1 MNRIKSIL
9 VIAQRSGEVTGALQ
23 KACIVARHFGA
34 AIELFACDAEHAY
47 MAEHSYDGRGI
58 SDAVAQCMQDSQRF
72 LEAVRA
78 SVVADDL
85 DIRTSVA
92 CETPLHLGIL
102 RKIEAVRPDLVIRCV
117 EARGQQRQSALTPTD
132 WQLLRS
138 CPAPLML
145 TRGRTWNP
153 VPRIVAAIDLQPPQ
167 GGLAQR
173 VLAAASYL
181 ASGCAGALDVVHC
194 DVVHCQ
200 DAAAADSGAAARM
213 RTLLRDA
220 GLANVD
226 ARMLAGAPEQTLSQ
240 LVRNDN
246 VDVMV
251 IGALSRRVGA
261 GGDTVGTLTETLIE
275 TLRCDLLLVRD
286 VAQAAITDAQRGLLR
301 GDAARLPA

>member
-47 MAEHSYDGRGI
+47 MAEHSYDTRGV
-58 SDAVAQCMQDSQRF
+58 SDAVAQCMQDSRRF

-85 DIRTSVA
+85 EIRTSVA

-138 CPAPLML
+138 CPVPLML

-153 VPRIVAAIDLQPPQ
+153 VPRIVAAIDLAPAQS
-167 GGLAQR
+167 GLAHG

-194 DVVHCQ
+194 R
-200 DAAAADSGAAARM
+200 DAAAADSAAMDSM
-213 RTLLRDA
+213 RALLRSA
-220 GLANVD
+220 GLAYVE

-240 LVRNDN
+240 LVSSDN

-261 GGDTVGTLTETLIE
+261 GGDAVGTLTETLIE
-275 TLRCDLLLVRD
+275 TLHCDFLLVRD
-286 VAQAAITDAQRGLLR
+286 GSQAAMTDAQRGLAR
-301 GDAARLPA
+301 GGAARIPA

>member
-47 MAEHSYDGRGI
+47 MAEHSYDPRGV

-85 DIRTSVA
+85 EIRTSVA

-102 RKIEAVRPDLVIRCV
+102 RKIETVRPDLVIRCV
-117 EARGQQRQSALTPTD
+117 EARGQQRQSALTSTD

-138 CPAPLML
+138 CPVPLML

-153 VPRIVAAIDLQPPQ
+153 VPRIVAAIDLEPVQT
-167 GGLAQR
+167 GLAQR

-194 DVVHCQ
+194 QDEAAA
-200 DAAAADSGAAARM
+200 DAAAMDSM
-213 RTLLRDA
+213 RALLRSA
-220 GLANVD
+220 GLAKVE

-261 GGDTVGTLTETLIE
+261 CGDAVGTLTETLIE
-275 TLRCDLLLVRD
+275 TLRCDFLLVRD
-286 VAQAAITDAQRGLLR
+286 GLQAAMGDAQRGLPR
-301 GDAARLPA
+301 GDAARMQA